1 MPTWPL
7 LSNCEQPRDDR
18 DLSSD
23 RRTSFNLDHLLEAL
37 FPHMNLAILW
47 LEPQRMGPKVIGQ
60 PITLGPG
67 KLGKG
72 GIKEKREQISPLG
85 HGHK

>member
-1 MPTWPL
+1 
-7 LSNCEQPRDDR
+7 
-18 DLSSD
+18 
-23 RRTSFNLDHLLEAL
+23 
-37 FPHMNLAILW
+37 MNLAILW